1 MVFDLMLFD
10 NNGWG
15 NQFEKNV
22 NVWLLKWFFSKKK
35 KKKLL
40 KWLLKIIMDKITNS
54 LKER

>member
-35 KKKLL
+35 TTKMIVKNNNGQNNKFA
-40 KWLLKIIMDKITNS
+40 
-54 LKER
+54 

>member
-35 KKKLL
+35 KKTTKMIV
-40 KWLLKIIMDKITNS
+40 KNNNGQNNKFA
-54 LKER
+54 

>member
-1 MVFDLMLFD
+1 MLFD

-35 KKKLL
+35 KKK
-40 KWLLKIIMDKITNS
+40 KKTTKMIVKNNNGQNN
-54 LKER
+54 KFA

>member
-35 KKKLL
+35 KKLL